1 MNSKI
6 ETTKQRLIKRQ
17 NVIYVT
23 LVATG
28 LLLLGASVLEII
40 NSVAE
45 AIAFITVGSVGLI
58 MSLTTFDVATGIK
71 EEIRSVGAELSSNL
85 KEISS
90 TQKEMSGTLKE
101 ISSTQK
107 EMSGTLKEISSTQ
120 KEISSKQDEMS
131 GTLKEISSKQDEMSG
146 TLGKVLTAVNRVDS
160 KLENH
165 SETNK

>member
-85 KEISS
+85 KEVSV
-90 TQKEMSGTLKE
+90 TLKE
-101 ISSTQK
+101 ISSKQD

-120 KEISSKQDEMS
+120 KEISSTQKEMS
-131 GTLKEISSKQDEMSG
+131 VTLKEISSKQDEMSG